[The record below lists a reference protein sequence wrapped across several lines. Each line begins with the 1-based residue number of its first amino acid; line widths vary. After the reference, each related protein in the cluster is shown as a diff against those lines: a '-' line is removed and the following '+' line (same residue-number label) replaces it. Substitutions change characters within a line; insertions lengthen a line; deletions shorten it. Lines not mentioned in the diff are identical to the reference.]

1 MVEFTPVRH
10 DDTFVDAQGVTVHYY
25 VWKSGKPRG
34 IVQLVHGLGEYAVR
48 HEPVIHRFVA
58 AGYTVY
64 ADDHRGHGQTGVGQ
78 TGGDLTKL
86 GHLGRGGMRA
96 VVQGIRELTAII
108 RRENPGLPLVLL
120 GHSWGSFLAQ
130 MVLNETPGDY
140 DAAILTGTAYRTLRR
155 MNGGNLNA
163 RHQSLGTTGYEWLS
177 RDPAIAQAA
186 EADPLVFAANGLKLF
201 GLADS
206 LRLLGRPARRF
217 DRDIPLLI
225 QIGGDDTVGGP
236 RSADL
241 LARSYRRRSGL
252 SDVSLIVYPGARHE
266 IFNETNRDEVIA
278 DTLGWLEPRV
288 GTGAA

>member
-34 IVQLVHGLGEYAVR
+34 IVQLVHGLGEYAIR
-48 HEPVIHRFVA
+48 HAPVIHRFVA